1 VRRVVAL
8 FTGLALVGLLS
19 RPAFAAADAGDAG
32 ADDAS
37 TDDGGILATTTP
49 DNFGCSASAAP
60 SPPCG
65 LALVPLVL
73 GAALLASRRRRHA
86 SLLVVGALLVPSIA
100 RAEPPPPDLV
110 TVHEDAAP
118 MRRIAISYNPLTLL
132 LQRYG
137 GNLELLL
144 ASHHAL
150 GVSAYYA
157 YARTNEDTNNVFRG
171 VGGEVGYRWYSGD
184 NGPRGFY
191 VGPSFLLGRFEA
203 VPSRGDALAYWNL
216 GGALDLGWQALVADR
231 VLFGLGAGLQYTA
244 PTASLP
250 QQEVSASAY
259 ANAGVRPRLSI
270 AFGVAF

>member
-1 VRRVVAL
+1 MRSVLLLTAVAL
-8 FTGLALVGLLS
+8 VTLA
-19 RPAFAAADAGDAG
+19 RPAHAAGDAGDAA
-32 ADDAS
+32 ADDGSA
-37 TDDGGILATTTP
+37 DDGGVLATTTP
-49 DNFGCSASAAP
+49 DNFGCNATPAP
-60 SPPCG
+60 PPTGG
-65 LALVPLVL
+65 LVLVPLAL
-73 GAALLASRRRRHA
+73 AGALLASRRRRRHA
-86 SLLVVGALLVPSIA
+86 SLLVLGALVAPSVA

-110 TVHEDAAP
+110 TVHEDAP
-118 MRRIAISYNPLTLL
+118 VTRRIALSYNPLTLM

-137 GNLELLL
+137 GNVELLL

-171 VGGEVGYRWYSGD
+171 VGGEVGYRWYSGE

-203 VPSRGDALAYWNL
+203 IPSRGSATVYENL

-231 VLFGLGAGLQYTA
+231 VLVGLGAGLQYTA

-250 QQEVSASAY
+250 QQEVSASVY
-259 ANAGVRPRLSI
+259 ANAGLRPRLTF
-270 AFGVAF
+270 ALGVAF